1 MNNIN
6 QSEILIDKILDHYSV
21 ATYSELAL
29 KINTTQQTISSWKQ
43 RNSVNAI
50 KKKCKE
56 LGIYNEIFG
65 NLNTSINTFQN
76 SNISTAFDLSSNSQA
91 QNSMHVGNN
100 PICEQI
106 LKMNQ
111 TIVSSFIN
119 VYDILEKKGDLKRL
133 HQILGEIEFE

>member
-50 KKKCKE
+50 KKRCRE

-65 NLNTSINTFQN
+65 DLKL
-76 SNISTAFDLSSNSQA
+76 STNEEE
-91 QNSMHVGNN
+91 NN
-100 PICEQI
+100 QEIDNDVFSDDI
-106 LKMNQ
+106 LKTLDIIRTMVKNNQ
-111 TIVSSFIN
+111 EIDNKLNETLKSFIKEN
-119 VYDILEKKGDLKRL
+119 L
-133 HQILGEIEFE
+133 